1 MLQKGEDTMTV
12 KSTLSSNDVMPEEVR
27 AELEALKEKPVTYDE
42 DCPQLTEEQLTQFRL
57 AIERRQE
64 ERRREPVTLRL
75 HPQALKKAK
84 SLGKGYTRVLSDIVE
99 TVLNDDVLLK
109 SFL

>member
-1 MLQKGEDTMTV
+1 MDVNTTFDV
-12 KSTLSSNDVMPEEVR
+12 KSPMTKKELE
-27 AELEALKEKPVTYDE
+27 ELEALKDRPIIYDE
-42 DCPQLTEEQLTQFRL
+42 DCPQLTDEQLAQFRL

-75 HPQALKKAK
+75 HPQALRKAK

-99 TVLNDDVLLK
+99 TVLNDDKLLR